1 MKNEHHELYFGSG
14 TWALLAYL
22 PTIFLFER
30 YRKSL
35 SVDIFDDDKRTY
47 DIPPISAY
55 DHFPKIE
62 NSPRLSDGDLQRVAF
77 KHENEPFGS
86 WTNKCIIFLCMF
98 LMIVTLPW
106 YQKPNSEENFTD
118 GWPTFANVMLA
129 FGIINAMLLGFVVY
143 RWKPPVTDTSV
154 SFSHG
159 ESSNNPISSTI
170 SVEMVE
176 TRK

>member
-1 MKNEHHELYFGSG
+1 
-14 TWALLAYL
+14 
-22 PTIFLFER
+22 
-30 YRKSL
+30 
-35 SVDIFDDDKRTY
+35 
-47 DIPPISAY
+47 
-55 DHFPKIE
+55 
-62 NSPRLSDGDLQRVAF
+62 
-77 KHENEPFGS
+77 
-86 WTNKCIIFLCMF
+86 MF

-154 SFSHG
+154 SFSRG